1 MEGRNRAMLRDTEA
15 FMSWEAVVCWG
26 IYAAAMVVTMASE
39 ELENKARWLPYRL
52 KKLFR
57 RD

>member
-1 MEGRNRAMLRDTEA
+1 MEGRNRAILRDTEA
-15 FMSWEAVVCWG
+15 FMSWEAIAFWAIFAIG
-26 IYAAAMVVTMASE
+26 MVVTMASE
-39 ELENKARWLPYRL
+39 ELENKVHWLPYRL